1 MNVSLSAPGPLD
13 VASTLSRY
21 RRWGE
26 DPVNRLEDGRFR
38 RALQVDGRWH
48 GYDLT
53 WTDDA
58 DRAQLTI
65 AVPGTRSRRVVDAA
79 VAEAR
84 HVLGLDLDVTAFY
97 RAAAADPVLAGLIP
111 RLRGL
116 RPTLTPALRDAGGL
130 GVRPAGQPWPC
141 LHGPSSLVRRFG
153 MPVEVAGA
161 AVYAFPEPAA
171 LAQAAVEELRA
182 MQFTVRKAEYIIG
195 LAQEV
200 AASRLD
206 LDALGG
212 RSNEEVIET
221 LTRVRGFGR
230 WTAEWFLAR
239 GLGRG
244 DVCPAGDLGVRRAF
258 EHFYNRGR
266 ASSPPIRRSSGE
278 HQNWRSTISGERR
291 LAAPHRGAHHQSPA
305 CPSLGSLGRAEGT
318 PPYAV
323 FC

>member
-21 RRWGE
+21 RRWGD

-48 GYDLT
+48 GYDLS

-58 DRAQLTI
+58 GPVQLTI

-84 HVLGLDLDVTAFY
+84 HVLGLDLDVAAFY
-97 RAAAADPVLAGLIP
+97 RAAAADPVLTGLIP

-116 RPTLTPALRDAGGL
+116 RPTLSPRPFEMLVGSVCAQQVNLAFAFT
-130 GVRPAGQPWPC
+130 VRAR
-141 LHGPSSLVRRFG
+141 LVRRFG
-153 MPVEVAGA
+153 VPVEVAGA

-200 AASRLD
+200 AARRLD

-212 RSNEEVIET
+212 RENEEVIET

-244 DVCPAGDLGVRRAF
+244 DVCPAGDLAVRRAF

-266 ASSPPIRRSSGE
+266 ALSEPAIRRRASRWGE
-278 HQNWRSTISGERR
+278 HQNMAIHYLLAGRR
-291 LAAPHRGAHHQSPA
+291 LAAPSTGGGA
-305 CPSLGSLGRAEGT
+305 
-318 PPYAV
+318 
-323 FC
+323 